1 MQDAL
6 VVKICRYLRAAAMRH
21 TAVVRAFRAHSANNT
36 FCKNKRKDYTGNYKK
51 YCLFLING
59 GLKGMSILN
68 INKQDS
74 TG

>member
-36 FCKNKRKDYTGNYKK
+36 FWKRKRKHFTGNYKK
-51 YCLFLING
+51 ILAFLFLI
-59 GLKGMSILN
+59 
-68 INKQDS
+68 
-74 TG
+74 TPVCF